1 MQPTVEDVKTIWTY
15 LTSRETALKF
25 MNIIGPLAKKLE
37 NHLFSKNVVIG

>member
-1 MQPTVEDVKTIWTY
+1 MQPTVENVNTIWTY

>member
-1 MQPTVEDVKTIWTY
+1 MQPTVENVKTIWTY
-15 LTSRETALKF
+15 LTSRETDLKF